1 MPIIIGTLGPY
12 MSASINPTRAPCLT
26 RAHARFTAT
35 VDFPTPPLPLLIAM
49 VCLTV
54 GIRLSLFSAGPVP
67 AAPAGLTSPIH
78 FPFFSFPLVQ
88 LNGEFLPGMAQKRG
102 RTGTVVIRDDGV
114 QNFPACQAPP
124 ALKAE

>member
-1 MPIIIGTLGPY
+1 

-35 VDFPTPPLPLLIAM
+35 VDFPTPALLLLIAM

-78 FPFFSFPLVQ
+78 FPSIQ
-88 LNGEFLPGMAQKRG
+88 LPHRYTVDVACQGTIKLGFYFWRRG
-102 RTGTVVIRDDGV
+102 SRTGQREFTMIV
-114 QNFPACQAPP
+114 
-124 ALKAE
+124 